1 MNQESE
7 LFIIIITSG
16 SVQEISKSRKN
27 GEATVYQGPVKI
39 QIRENKDINKVNIIW
54 KAGSSRETIE
64 SWKKRVA
71 TV

>member
-16 SVQEISKSRKN
+16 SVQETSKSRKN

>member
-16 SVQEISKSRKN
+16 SVQETSKSRKN

-39 QIRENKDINKVNIIW
+39 QIRENKDINKVNII
-54 KAGSSRETIE
+54 
-64 SWKKRVA
+64 
-71 TV
+71 